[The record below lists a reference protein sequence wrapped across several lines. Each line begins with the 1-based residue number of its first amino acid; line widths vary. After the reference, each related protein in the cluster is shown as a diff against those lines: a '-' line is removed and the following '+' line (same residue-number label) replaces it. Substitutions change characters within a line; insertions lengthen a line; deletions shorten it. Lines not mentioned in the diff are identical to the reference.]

1 MAKFTQDESPIV
13 KKAAEEGITVDE
25 YIERQEE
32 IDHGHKK
39 QRLQDK
45 LDEES
50 LKEKISGKTL
60 LGEYD
65 KKIEDKARLNRPEEK
80 DYSDAKNVAPNVIGG
95 EGQYIAQDLSF
106 DGKEQFGVLG
116 QYGTAANVKRVVM
129 YDEVVREVQLPGFGA
144 PMQEWRT
151 MEIVGHIEIDK
162 LSLQHMAVED
172 LVCLRDMC
180 ANVLDEKIKTFGR
193 VTFNLSLIH
202 I

>member
-1 MAKFTQDESPIV
+1 MARFTQDESPIV
-13 KKAAEEGITVDE
+13 KLAAAEGITVDE
-25 YIERQEE
+25 YIERQEV
-32 IDHGHKK
+32 IDHGDKRN
-39 QRLQDK
+39 RLQDK

-50 LKEKISGKTL
+50 LREKKSGITL

-65 KKIEDKARLNRPEEK
+65 KKIEEKAKLNRPEDK
-80 DYSDAKNVAPNVIGG
+80 DFSDARNTSPNDIGAT
-95 EGQYIAQDLSF
+95 GQFIAQDLSF

-129 YDEVVREVQLPGFGA
+129 YDEVVRQVQLPGFGA

-151 MEIVGHIEIDK
+151 MEIIGHIEVDK

-180 ANVLDEKIKTFGR
+180 GHVLDEKIKSYGR
-193 VTFNLSLIH
+193 VTFNS
-202 I
+202 

>member
-1 MAKFTQDESPIV
+1 MSRITQDESPIV
-13 KKAAEEGITVDE
+13 KKAEAEGITVDE

-32 IDHGHKK
+32 RDHGHKK

-50 LKEKISGKTL
+50 LKEKVSGKTL

-65 KKIEDKARLNRPEEK
+65 KKIEEKAKLNRPEDK
-80 DYSDAKNVAPNVIGG
+80 DFSDAKNIAPDDVGAD
-95 EGQYIAQDLSF
+95 GQFIAQDLSF

-129 YDEVVREVQLPGFGA
+129 YDDVIREGQLPGMGA
-144 PMQEWRT
+144 PVNEWRT
-151 MEIVGHIEIDK
+151 MEIIGHIEVDK

-180 ANVLDEKIKTFGR
+180 ANVLDEKIKNFGR
-193 VTFNLSLIH
+193 KTFNN
-202 I
+202 

>member
-1 MAKFTQDESPIV
+1 MARFTQDESPIV
-13 KKAAEEGITVDE
+13 KLAAAEGITVDE
-25 YIERQEE
+25 YIERQEV
-32 IDHGHKK
+32 IDHGDK
-39 QRLQDK
+39 RTRIQDK

-50 LKEKISGKTL
+50 LREKKSGKTL

-65 KKIEDKARLNRPEEK
+65 KKIEKKAKLNRPEDK
-80 DYSDAKNVAPNVIGG
+80 DFSDVKNIAPDDVGAT
-95 EGQYIAQDLSF
+95 GQHIAQDLSF

-151 MEIVGHIEIDK
+151 MEIIGHIEVDK

-193 VTFNLSLIH
+193 VTFNK
-202 I
+202 

>member
-1 MAKFTQDESPIV
+1 MSRITQDESPIV
-13 KKAAEEGITVDE
+13 KKAEAEGITVDE

-32 IDHGHKK
+32 RDHGHKK

-50 LKEKISGKTL
+50 LKEKVSGKTL

-65 KKIEDKARLNRPEEK
+65 KKIEEKAKLNRPEDK
-80 DYSDAKNVAPNVIGG
+80 DFSDARNTSPNDIGAT
-95 EGQYIAQDLSF
+95 GQFIAQDLSF

-116 QYGTAANVKRVVM
+116 NYGTAANVKRVVM
-129 YDEVVREVQLPGFGA
+129 YDDVIREGQMPGMGA
-144 PMQEWRT
+144 PINEWRT
-151 MEIVGHIEIDK
+151 MEIIGHIEVDK

-180 ANVLDEKIKTFGR
+180 ANVLDEKIKSYGR
-193 VTFNLSLIH
+193 VTFNS
-202 I
+202 

>member
-1 MAKFTQDESPIV
+1 MARFTQDESPIV
-13 KKAAEEGITVDE
+13 KKAAAEGITVDE
-25 YIERQEE
+25 YIERQEVR
-32 IDHGHKK
+32 DHGHKK

-50 LKEKISGKTL
+50 LKEKVSGKTL

-65 KKIEDKARLNRPEEK
+65 KKIEEKAKLNRPEDK
-80 DYSDAKNVAPNVIGG
+80 DYSDAKNTSPNDIGAT
-95 EGQYIAQDLSF
+95 GQFIAQDLSF

-116 QYGTAANVKRVVM
+116 QYGTAANVKRVIM
-129 YDEVVREVQLPGFGA
+129 YDEVVREVQMPGMGV

-151 MEIVGHIEIDK
+151 MEIIGHIEVDK

-180 ANVLDEKIKTFGR
+180 ANVLDEKIKSYGR
-193 VTFNLSLIH
+193 VTFNN
-202 I
+202 

>member
-129 YDEVVREVQLPGFGA
+129 YDEVAREVQLPGFGA
-144 PMQEWRT
+144 PMQELRT
-151 MEIVGHIEIDK
+151 MEIIGHIEVDK

-180 ANVLDEKIKTFGR
+180 ANVLDEKIKSFGR
-193 VTFNLSLIH
+193 KTFNN
-202 I
+202 

>member
-13 KKAAEEGITVDE
+13 KKAAEANITVDE
-25 YIERQEE
+25 YIERQNV
-32 IDHGHKK
+32 IDHGPKE

-65 KKIEDKARLNRPEEK
+65 KKIEEKAKLNRPEDK
-80 DYSDAKNVAPNVIGG
+80 DFSDAKNTAPNDIGAT
-95 EGQYIAQDLSF
+95 GQFIAQDLSF

-116 QYGTAANVKRVVM
+116 NYGTAANVKRVVM
-129 YDEVVREVQLPGFGA
+129 YDDVIRQGQMPGMGT
-144 PMQEWRT
+144 PINEWRT
-151 MEIVGHIEIDK
+151 MEIIGHIEVDK

-180 ANVLDEKIKTFGR
+180 ANVLDEKIKSYGR
-193 VTFNLSLIH
+193 VTFNS
-202 I
+202 

>member
-13 KKAAEEGITVDE
+13 KKAAEANITVDE
-25 YIERQEE
+25 YIERQNV
-32 IDHGHKK
+32 IDHGEKG

-65 KKIEDKARLNRPEEK
+65 KKIEEKAKLNRPEDK
-80 DYSDAKNVAPNVIGG
+80 DFSDVKNIAPDDVGAT
-95 EGQYIAQDLSF
+95 GQHIAQDLSF

-129 YDEVVREVQLPGFGA
+129 YDEVAREVQMPGFGA
-144 PMQEWRT
+144 PMQELRT
-151 MEIVGHIEIDK
+151 MEIIGHIEIDK

-193 VTFNLSLIH
+193 VTFNK
-202 I
+202 

>member
-13 KKAAEEGITVDE
+13 TKAAAEGITVDE

-50 LKEKISGKTL
+50 LKEKVSGKTL
-60 LGEYD
+60 LGDYD
-65 KKIEDKARLNRPEEK
+65 KKIEEKARLNRPEDK
-80 DYSDAKNVAPNVIGG
+80 DYSDAKNVAPDDIGAT
-95 EGQYIAQDLSF
+95 GQFIAQDLSF

-116 QYGTAANVKRVVM
+116 QYGTAANVKRVIM
-129 YDEVVREVQLPGFGA
+129 YDDVIRQGQMPGMGM
-144 PMQEWRT
+144 PMQELRT
-151 MEIVGHIEIDK
+151 MEIIGHIEVDK

-180 ANVLDEKIKTFGR
+180 ANVLDEKIKSFGR
-193 VTFNLSLIH
+193 KTFNN
-202 I
+202 

>member
-1 MAKFTQDESPIV
+1 MARFTQDERPIV
-13 KKAAEEGITVDE
+13 KKAAAEGITVDE
-25 YIERQEE
+25 YIERQEV

-50 LKEKISGKTL
+50 LKEKKSGKTL

-65 KKIEDKARLNRPEEK
+65 KKIEEKARLNRPEDK
-80 DYSDAKNVAPNVIGG
+80 DYSDAKNQAPDEIGG

-144 PMQEWRT
+144 PMQELRT
-151 MEIVGHIEIDK
+151 MEIIGHIEVDK

-180 ANVLDEKIKTFGR
+180 ANVLDEKIKSYGR
-193 VTFNLSLIH
+193 VSFNS
-202 I
+202 

>member
-1 MAKFTQDESPIV
+1 MSRITQDESPIV
-13 KKAAEEGITVDE
+13 KKAEAEGISVDE

-32 IDHGHKK
+32 RDHGHMK

-50 LKEKISGKTL
+50 LKEKKSGKSL

-65 KKIEDKARLNRPEEK
+65 KKIEEKARLNRPEDK
-80 DYSDAKNVAPNVIGG
+80 DYSDVKNQAPNQVGG

-129 YDEVVREVQLPGFGA
+129 YDEVAREVQMPGFGA

-151 MEIVGHIEIDK
+151 MEIIGHIEVDK

-180 ANVLDEKIKTFGR
+180 ANVLDEKIKSYGR
-193 VTFNLSLIH
+193 VTFNT
-202 I
+202 

>member
-1 MAKFTQDESPIV
+1 MSRITQDESPIV
-13 KKAAEEGITVDE
+13 KKAEAEGISVDE

-32 IDHGHKK
+32 RDHGHKK

-50 LKEKISGKTL
+50 LKEKVSGKTL

-65 KKIEDKARLNRPEEK
+65 KKIEEKAKLNRPEDK
-80 DYSDAKNVAPNVIGG
+80 DFSDARNTSPNDIGAT
-95 EGQYIAQDLSF
+95 GQFIAQDLSF

-116 QYGTAANVKRVVM
+116 NYGTAANVKRVVM
-129 YDEVVREVQLPGFGA
+129 YDDVIREGQMPGMGA
-144 PMQEWRT
+144 PVNEWRT
-151 MEIVGHIEIDK
+151 MEIVGHIEVDK

-180 ANVLDEKIKTFGR
+180 ANVLDEKIKSYGR
-193 VTFNLSLIH
+193 VTFNS
-202 I
+202 

>member
-1 MAKFTQDESPIV
+1 MSRITQDESPIV
-13 KKAAEEGITVDE
+13 KKAEAEGITVDE

-32 IDHGHKK
+32 RDHGHKK

-50 LKEKISGKTL
+50 LKEKVSGKTL

-65 KKIEDKARLNRPEEK
+65 KKIEEKAKLNRPEDK
-80 DYSDAKNVAPNVIGG
+80 DFSDVKNIAPNDVGA
-95 EGQYIAQDLSF
+95 EGQFIAQDLSF

-129 YDEVVREVQLPGFGA
+129 YDEVAREVQMPGFGA
-144 PMQEWRT
+144 PMQELRT
-151 MEIVGHIEIDK
+151 MEIIGHIEVDK

-180 ANVLDEKIKTFGR
+180 ANVLDEKIKSYGR
-193 VTFNLSLIH
+193 VSFNS
-202 I
+202 

>member
-1 MAKFTQDESPIV
+1 MARFTQDESPIV
-13 KKAAEEGITVDE
+13 KKAAAEGITVDE
-25 YIERQEE
+25 YIERQEV
-32 IDHGHKK
+32 IDHGDKRN
-39 QRLQDK
+39 RLQDK

-50 LKEKISGKTL
+50 LREKKSGKTL

-65 KKIEDKARLNRPEEK
+65 KKIEEKAKLNRPEDK
-80 DYSDAKNVAPNVIGG
+80 DFSDVKNIAPDDVGATG
-95 EGQYIAQDLSF
+95 HHIAQDLSF

-151 MEIVGHIEIDK
+151 MEIIGHIEVDK

-193 VTFNLSLIH
+193 VTFNS
-202 I
+202 

>member
-1 MAKFTQDESPIV
+1 MARFTQDESPIV
-13 KKAAEEGITVDE
+13 KLAAAEGITVDE
-25 YIERQEE
+25 YIERQEV
-32 IDHGHKK
+32 IDHGDK
-39 QRLQDK
+39 RNRIQDK

-50 LKEKISGKTL
+50 LREKKSGKTL

-65 KKIEDKARLNRPEEK
+65 KKIEKKAKLNRPEDK
-80 DYSDAKNVAPNVIGG
+80 DFSDVKNIAPDDVGAT
-95 EGQYIAQDLSF
+95 GQHIAQDLSF

-151 MEIVGHIEIDK
+151 MEIVGHIEVDK

-193 VTFNLSLIH
+193 VTFNK
-202 I
+202 

>member
-1 MAKFTQDESPIV
+1 MSRITQDESPIP
-13 KKAAEEGITVDE
+13 KKAAAEGLTVEE
-25 YIERQEE
+25 YIERQEV
-32 IDHGHKK
+32 IDHGDKRN
-39 QRLQDK
+39 RLQDK

-50 LKEKISGKTL
+50 LKEKKSGKTL

-65 KKIEDKARLNRPEEK
+65 KKIEEKARLNRPEEK
-80 DYSDAKNVAPNVIGG
+80 DYSDAKNIAPDDVGA
-95 EGQYIAQDLSF
+95 EGQFIAQDLSF

-129 YDEVVREVQLPGFGA
+129 YDEVIREVQMPGFGV

-151 MEIVGHIEIDK
+151 MEIIGHIEVDK

-193 VTFNLSLIH
+193 VTFNK
-202 I
+202 

>member
-1 MAKFTQDESPIV
+1 MSRITQDESPIP
-13 KKAAEEGITVDE
+13 KKAAAEGLTVEE
-25 YIERQEE
+25 YIERQEV

-50 LKEKISGKTL
+50 LKQKKSGKSL

-65 KKIEDKARLNRPEEK
+65 KKIEEKAKLNRPEDK
-80 DYSDAKNVAPNVIGG
+80 DYSDAKNTAPNDIGAT
-95 EGQYIAQDLSF
+95 GQFIAQDLSF

-129 YDEVVREVQLPGFGA
+129 YDEVIREVQMPGFGA
-144 PMQEWRT
+144 PMQELRT
-151 MEIVGHIEIDK
+151 MEIIGHIEVDK

-180 ANVLDEKIKTFGR
+180 GHVLDEKIKSFGR
-193 VTFNLSLIH
+193 VSFNR
-202 I
+202 

>member
-1 MAKFTQDESPIV
+1 MARFTQDESPIV
-13 KKAAEEGITVDE
+13 KLAAAEGITVDE
-25 YIERQEE
+25 YIERQEV
-32 IDHGHKK
+32 IDHGDKRN
-39 QRLQDK
+39 RLQDK

-50 LKEKISGKTL
+50 LKEKKSGKTL

-65 KKIEDKARLNRPEEK
+65 KKIEEKAKLNRPEDK
-80 DYSDAKNVAPNVIGG
+80 DFSDAKNIAPDDVGAD
-95 EGQYIAQDLSF
+95 GQFIAQDLSF

-193 VTFNLSLIH
+193 VTFNK
-202 I
+202 

>member
-1 MAKFTQDESPIV
+1 MSRITQDESPIV
-13 KKAAEEGITVDE
+13 KKAEAEGISVDE

-32 IDHGHKK
+32 RDHGHMK

-50 LKEKISGKTL
+50 LKEKKSGKSL

-65 KKIEDKARLNRPEEK
+65 KKIEEKARLNRPEDK
-80 DYSDAKNVAPNVIGG
+80 DYSDAKNQAPNEIGG

-129 YDEVVREVQLPGFGA
+129 YDEVAREVQMPGFGA
-144 PMQEWRT
+144 PMQELRT
-151 MEIVGHIEIDK
+151 MEIIGHIEVDK

-180 ANVLDEKIKTFGR
+180 ANVLDEKIKSYGR
-193 VTFNLSLIH
+193 GTFNT
-202 I
+202 

>member
-1 MAKFTQDESPIV
+1 MARFTQDESPIV
-13 KKAAEEGITVDE
+13 KLAAAEGITVDE
-25 YIERQEE
+25 YIERQEV
-32 IDHGHKK
+32 IDHGDKRN
-39 QRLQDK
+39 RLQDK

-50 LKEKISGKTL
+50 LREKKSGKTL

-65 KKIEDKARLNRPEEK
+65 KKIEKKAKLNRPEDK
-80 DYSDAKNVAPNVIGG
+80 DISDAKNIAPDDVGAT
-95 EGQYIAQDLSF
+95 GQFIAQDLSF

-193 VTFNLSLIH
+193 VTFNK
-202 I
+202 

>member
-1 MAKFTQDESPIV
+1 MARFTQDESPIV
-13 KKAAEEGITVDE
+13 KLAAAEGITVDE
-25 YIERQEE
+25 YIERQEV
-32 IDHGHKK
+32 IDHGDKRN
-39 QRLQDK
+39 RLQDK

-50 LKEKISGKTL
+50 LREKKSGKTL

-65 KKIEDKARLNRPEEK
+65 KKIEKKAKLNRPEDK
-80 DYSDAKNVAPNVIGG
+80 DFSDVKNIAPDDVGAT
-95 EGQYIAQDLSF
+95 GQFIAQDLSF

-180 ANVLDEKIKTFGR
+180 ANILDEKIKSFGR
-193 VTFNLSLIH
+193 VTFNK
-202 I
+202 

>member
-1 MAKFTQDESPIV
+1 MSRITQDESPIV
-13 KKAAEEGITVDE
+13 KKAEAEGITVDE

-32 IDHGHKK
+32 RDHGHKK

-50 LKEKISGKTL
+50 LKEKVSGKTL

-65 KKIEDKARLNRPEEK
+65 KKIEEKAKLNRPEDK
-80 DYSDAKNVAPNVIGG
+80 DFSDARNTSPNDIGAT
-95 EGQYIAQDLSF
+95 GQFIAQDLSF

-116 QYGTAANVKRVVM
+116 NYGTAANVKRVVM
-129 YDEVVREVQLPGFGA
+129 YDDVIREGQLPGMGA
-144 PMQEWRT
+144 PVNEWRT
-151 MEIVGHIEIDK
+151 MEIIGHIEVDK

-180 ANVLDEKIKTFGR
+180 ANVLDEKIKSYGR
-193 VTFNLSLIH
+193 VTFNS
-202 I
+202 

>member
-1 MAKFTQDESPIV
+1 MARFTQDESPIV
-13 KKAAEEGITVDE
+13 KLAAAEGITVDE
-25 YIERQEE
+25 YIERQEV
-32 IDHGHKK
+32 IDHGDKRN
-39 QRLQDK
+39 RLQDK

-50 LKEKISGKTL
+50 LREKKSGKTL

-65 KKIEDKARLNRPEEK
+65 KKIEEKAKLNRPEDK
-80 DYSDAKNVAPNVIGG
+80 DFSDAKNIAPDDVGAD
-95 EGQYIAQDLSF
+95 GQFIAQDLSF

-193 VTFNLSLIH
+193 VTFNK
-202 I
+202 

>member
-1 MAKFTQDESPIV
+1 MSRITQDESPIV
-13 KKAAEEGITVDE
+13 KKAEAEGISVDE
-25 YIERQEE
+25 YIERQEV
-32 IDHGHKK
+32 IDHGDKRN
-39 QRLQDK
+39 RLQDK

-50 LKEKISGKTL
+50 LREKKSGKTL

-65 KKIEDKARLNRPEEK
+65 KKIEEKARLNRPEDK
-80 DYSDAKNVAPNVIGG
+80 DYSDAKNQAPNEIGG

-129 YDEVVREVQLPGFGA
+129 YDEVVREVQMPGIGA
-144 PMQEWRT
+144 PINEWRT
-151 MEIVGHIEIDK
+151 MEIIGHIEVDK

-180 ANVLDEKIKTFGR
+180 ANVLDDKIKNFGR
-193 VTFNLSLIH
+193 VTFNR
-202 I
+202 

>member
-1 MAKFTQDESPIV
+1 MSRITQDESPIV
-13 KKAAEEGITVDE
+13 KKAEAEGITVDE
-25 YIERQEE
+25 YIERQEVR
-32 IDHGHKK
+32 DHGDKK

-50 LKEKISGKTL
+50 LKEKVSGKTL

-65 KKIEDKARLNRPEEK
+65 KKIEEKAKLNRPEDK
-80 DYSDAKNVAPNVIGG
+80 DYSDVKNQAPNEIGG
-95 EGQYIAQDLSF
+95 KGQYIAQDLSF

-129 YDEVVREVQLPGFGA
+129 YDEVAREVQMPGFGA
-144 PMQEWRT
+144 PIQELRT
-151 MEIVGHIEIDK
+151 MEIIGHIEVDK

-180 ANVLDEKIKTFGR
+180 ANVLDEKIKSYGR
-193 VTFNLSLIH
+193 VTFNS
-202 I
+202 

>member
-1 MAKFTQDESPIV
+1 MARFTQDESPIV
-13 KKAAEEGITVDE
+13 KLAAAEGITVEE
-25 YIERQEE
+25 YIERQEV
-32 IDHGHKK
+32 IDHGHKRN
-39 QRLQDK
+39 RLQDK

-50 LKEKISGKTL
+50 LREKKSGKTL

-65 KKIEDKARLNRPEEK
+65 KKIEKKAKLNRPEDK
-80 DYSDAKNVAPNVIGG
+80 DFSDAKNIAPDNIGAD
-95 EGQYIAQDLSF
+95 GQFIAQDLSF

-129 YDEVVREVQLPGFGA
+129 YDEVAREVQLPGFGA

-151 MEIVGHIEIDK
+151 MEIVGHIEVDK

-193 VTFNLSLIH
+193 VTFNK
-202 I
+202 

>member
-13 KKAAEEGITVDE
+13 KKAAADGISVDE
-25 YIERQEE
+25 YIERQNV
-32 IDHGHKK
+32 IDHGEKG

-65 KKIEDKARLNRPEEK
+65 KKIEEKAKLNRPEDK
-80 DYSDAKNVAPNVIGG
+80 DFSDVKNIAPNDVGA
-95 EGQYIAQDLSF
+95 EGQFIAQDLSF
-106 DGKEQFGVLG
+106 DGKEQFDILG
-116 QYGTAANVKRVVM
+116 NYGTAANVKRVIM
-129 YDEVVREVQLPGFGA
+129 YDDVIREGQMPGMGA

-151 MEIVGHIEIDK
+151 MEIIGHIEVDK

-180 ANVLDEKIKTFGR
+180 ANVLDEKIKSYGR
-193 VTFNLSLIH
+193 VTFNS
-202 I
+202 

>member
-50 LKEKISGKTL
+50 LREKISGKTL

-129 YDEVVREVQLPGFGA
+129 YDEVAREVQLPGFGA
-144 PMQEWRT
+144 PMQELRT
-151 MEIVGHIEIDK
+151 MEIIGHIEVDK

-180 ANVLDEKIKTFGR
+180 ANVLDEKIKSFGR
-193 VTFNLSLIH
+193 KTFNN
-202 I
+202 

>member
-13 KKAAEEGITVDE
+13 KKAAAEGITVDE

-129 YDEVVREVQLPGFGA
+129 YDEVIREVQMPGFGV

-151 MEIVGHIEIDK
+151 MEIVGHIEVDK

-180 ANVLDEKIKTFGR
+180 ANVLDEKIKSYGR
-193 VTFNLSLIH
+193 VTFNK
-202 I
+202 

>member
-1 MAKFTQDESPIV
+1 MARFTQDESPIV
-13 KKAAEEGITVDE
+13 KLAAAEGITVDE
-25 YIERQEE
+25 YIERQEV
-32 IDHGHKK
+32 IDHGDKRN
-39 QRLQDK
+39 RLQDK

-50 LKEKISGKTL
+50 LREKKSGKTL

-65 KKIEDKARLNRPEEK
+65 KKIEKKAKLNRPEDK
-80 DYSDAKNVAPNVIGG
+80 DFSDVKNIAPDDVGAT
-95 EGQYIAQDLSF
+95 GQHIAQDLSF

-151 MEIVGHIEIDK
+151 MEIVGHIEVDK

-180 ANVLDEKIKTFGR
+180 ANVLDEKIKSFGR
-193 VTFNLSLIH
+193 KTFNN
-202 I
+202 